1 MSPAHHGR
9 FVSYLRVSTSKQG
22 ADGYGVGAQRE
33 AVKQRLDG
41 GGWELIKEF
50 VEVESGRKKARPEL
64 QKALAYAKAH
74 KAKLVCARL
83 DRLTRNTRFL
93 LELIDSHVDVLFCD
107 FPHIP
112 PGPIGKLI
120 LTTLVAVADFEAG
133 MTSERTKAGLAIAK
147 SRGKQI
153 GGRNAQSDRNQA
165 EASER
170 ADRLRPVLLEIIS
183 EHGAKLTTIAD
194 ELNRRKITTHREG
207 HWHPM
212 TVARVLQ
219 RLGIKGPELVLAVR
233 PD

>member
-9 FVSYLRVSTSKQG
+9 FVSYLRVSSAKQG
-22 ADGYGVGAQRE
+22 ADGYGIGAQRE

-50 VEVESGRKKARPEL
+50 VEVESGRKKTRPEL

-107 FPHIP
+107 FPQIP

-120 LTTLVAVADFEAG
+120 LTTLVAVAEFEAG
-133 MTSERTKAGLAIAK
+133 VTSERTKAGLAVAK
-147 SRGKQI
+147 ARGKVI
-153 GGRNAQSDRNQA
+153 GGANEQSRLNQA
-165 EASER
+165 EAREQ
-170 ADRLRPVLLEIIS
+170 AEAMRPVLREIIVLRGS
-183 EHGAKLTTIAD
+183 SPTAIAE
-194 ELNRRKITTHREG
+194 ELNKRKVKTRRPG
-207 HWHPM
+207 AQWHSQ
-212 TVARVLQ
+212 TVIRVLN
-219 RLGIKGPELVLAVR
+219 RLGMTQ
-233 PD
+233 

>member
-1 MSPAHHGR
+1 MAMSPAHHGR

-22 ADGYGVGAQRE
+22 ADGYGVGAQRA

-41 GGWELIKEF
+41 GGWQLIKEF

-107 FPHIP
+107 FPQIP

-120 LTTLVAVADFEAG
+120 LTTLVAVAEFEAG
-133 MTSERTKAGLAIAK
+133 VTSERTKAGLAIAK
-147 SRGKQI
+147 SRGKKI
-153 GGRNAQSDRNQA
+153 GGANAQSALNKA
-165 EASER
+165 EAAQR
-170 ADRLRPVLLEIIS
+170 AEALRPILLEVIGERGLS
-183 EHGAKLTTIAD
+183 PTAIAD
-194 ELNRRKITTHREG
+194 ELNHRKIKTLRPG
-207 HWHPM
+207 AHWHAQ
-212 TVARVLQ
+212 TVIRIMH
-219 RLGIKGPELVLAVR
+219 RLGMAQE
-233 PD
+233 

>member
-9 FVSYLRVSTSKQG
+9 FVSYLRVSSKKQG

-107 FPHIP
+107 FPQIP

-120 LTTLVAVADFEAG
+120 LTTLVAVAEFEAG
-133 MTSERTKAGLAIAK
+133 VTSERTKAGLAIAK
-147 SRGKQI
+147 SRGKKI
-153 GGRNAQSDRNQA
+153 GGANEQSELNKA
-165 EASER
+165 EAAQRAETLRPILVEVISER
-170 ADRLRPVLLEIIS
+170 GTSPTV
-183 EHGAKLTTIAD
+183 IAE
-194 ELNRRKITTHREG
+194 ELNRRKIKTQRQG
-207 HWHPM
+207 AQWHAQ
-212 TVARVLQ
+212 TVIRVMH
-219 RLGIKGPELVLAVR
+219 RLGMAKE
-233 PD
+233 